1 MAFVIYCQAFS
12 LVFSTG
18 EGLEKAAFLQEK
30 EGTEDGMTFLEA
42 LLPCVV
48 LCLGPGEACQ
58 MTWTV
63 MLFTEGTGRQKGGL
77 TTPCKSHTTCELSE
91 DSTESVV

>member
-1 MAFVIYCQAFS
+1 MAFVTYCQAFS

-18 EGLEKAAFLQEK
+18 KGLEKPAFLQKK
-30 EGTEDGMTFLEA
+30 EGMEDGVLEA

-63 MLFTEGTGRQKGGL
+63 MLFTEGTGGQKAGL
-77 TTPCKSHTTCELSE
+77 TTPCKSQSHCMRTFRGQY
-91 DSTESVV
+91 